1 LVSFYIKPGHFRVP
15 DYCADFNKA
24 LDSLVEV
31 HLGLSS
37 AFEQSAAA
45 KQNEDGFGSRHP
57 PSTLCG
63 LADGAFEDAVRFV
76 KERKAFGRAIGE
88 FQGIRWNIADMQDD
102 ASGIG
107 RGERLLRRQS
117 IEIAPPAP

>member
-1 LVSFYIKPGHFRVP
+1 
-15 DYCADFNKA
+15 
-24 LDSLVEV
+24 
-31 HLGLSS
+31 
-37 AFEQSAAA
+37 
-45 KQNEDGFGSRHP
+45 
-57 PSTLCG
+57 
-63 LADGAFEDAVRFV
+63 VRYV